1 MDVLHDSVVI
11 EVVGVALCGLVCG
24 VPASGRWAGG
34 CTSRFVD
41 TVPVASSFFVPP
53 GGGDAV
59 PSLPDMIDRL
69 VDGTVVVTRKL
80 EVDFSNHQIITP
92 LPPPDSFTPHLLA
105 LIRKVPS
112 Q

>member
-1 MDVLHDSVVI
+1 VLHDSVVI
-11 EVVGVALCGLVCG
+11 EVEGVALCGLVCV

-53 GGGDAV
+53 GGGDTV

-69 VDGTVVVTRKL
+69 VDGTVNCGCDSKARSRFLKSSYHPPTPPTRL
-80 EVDFSNHQIITP
+80 HS
-92 LPPPDSFTPHLLA
+92 PHPTHSPHTYS
-105 LIRKVPS
+105 R
-112 Q
+112 